1 MYHELEPG
9 PRTSQSQMN
18 GAALSPLLSQPQNP
32 SSVVKFLYC
41 DIDIHGFN
49 VHNVIE
55 GTFFMLKVL
64 TVTFTL

>member
-9 PRTSQSQMN
+9 PKTSKSQMN

-32 SSVVKFLYC
+32 SPVVKFLYC
-41 DIDIHGFN
+41 DIDIYWFN

-55 GTFFMLKVL
+55 GAFFILKVL